1 MPASALV
8 CFEIASLS
16 LAQHKAAALRA
27 FLDPTPYILQ
37 TESEQDPETAV
48 AMAWPLVGA
57 FLCGHLL
64 GFVCLSGEERLG
76 GRYQGESWGRAEL
89 PRPAQF
95 LQLGAT
101 VPGREGDFEGWE
113 GKREVS

>member
-16 LAQHKAAALRA
+16 PAQHKAAALRA
-27 FLDPTPYILQ
+27 FLDPYILQ
-37 TESEQDPETAV
+37 TDREQDPETAV

-57 FLCGHLL
+57 FLCGNLL

-76 GRYQGESWGRAEL
+76 GRDQGESWGREGL

-95 LQLGAT
+95 LQLGTT
-101 VPGREGDFEGWE
+101 VPGREGGFEGWE
-113 GKREVS
+113 GKREAS